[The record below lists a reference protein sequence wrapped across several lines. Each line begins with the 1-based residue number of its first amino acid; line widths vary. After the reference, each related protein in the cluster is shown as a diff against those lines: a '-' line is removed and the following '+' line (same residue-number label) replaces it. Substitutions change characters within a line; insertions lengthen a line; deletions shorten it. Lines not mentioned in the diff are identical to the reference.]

1 MVLLQAA
8 TAARKGAERAGS
20 PDRMIVVSR
29 SHGDLTWLSRFFG
42 STPTTVMQLVNMTAH
57 RVGCWEGA
65 FPHLQQ
71 PHTCSLINCM

>member
-8 TAARKGAERAGS
+8 AAARKGAERAGA

-29 SHGDLTWLSRFFG
+29 SHGDLTWLSRFLG

-65 FPHLQQ
+65 VPHPQQ